1 MSKVDFTTATEI
13 MWPGQGP
20 YEGFAREEVTCQ
32 HDGSSS
38 DKQEMATGC
47 SGGKLSWLWISSRLR
62 FGLPW

>member
-32 HDGSSS
+32 HDGAGMPQE
-38 DKQEMATGC
+38 DLDFYPKQNG
-47 SGGKLSWLWISSRLR
+47 SH
-62 FGLPW
+62 

>member
-32 HDGSSS
+32 HDGAG
-38 DKQEMATGC
+38 M
-47 SGGKLSWLWISSRLR
+47 
-62 FGLPW
+62 P